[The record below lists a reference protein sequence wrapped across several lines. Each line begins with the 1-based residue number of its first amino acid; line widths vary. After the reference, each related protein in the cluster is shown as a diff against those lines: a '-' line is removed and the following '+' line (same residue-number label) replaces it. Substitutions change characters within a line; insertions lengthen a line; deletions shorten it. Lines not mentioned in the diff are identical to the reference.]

1 MRIAATAF
9 ILALAFAP
17 TGVDARPRPT
27 TQDQQAPADVRIGI
41 VTANFVRLNAILTG
55 IVDEPVARAGSPR
68 ALIAALRAKRDR
80 LSAARQEVDQIRTG
94 MAALP
99 PLGGAVGSGSL
110 IVDSLAE
117 QTESYASEIS
127 TILDR
132 LGALADANA
141 TDQAAVD
148 RGLRAVQE
156 AAVSLV
162 EANGTATRLRV
173 HTFPPGQS
181 QGFQGIAGAASSDAT
196 AAILRRAYDM
206 IDSRA
211 AAARLRAAEA
221 EIRTAVAQGRPALEA
236 EFGRGASN
244 PAHAHLIQEVVPLQ
258 RQTFDVLSEF
268 GDLAGQAAA
277 TAEAGT
283 GPDDMLPYYEAA
295 GRLQQRISAI
305 SIEQSA
311 LISRPRP

>member
-1 MRIAATAF
+1 MRIAATAI
-9 ILALAFAP
+9 ILALAFSP
-17 TGVDARPRPT
+17 TGVDARPRPA
-27 TQDQQAPADVRIGI
+27 TQDEQAPADARIGV
-41 VTANFVRLNAILTG
+41 VTANFVRLNALMADV
-55 IVDEPVARAGSPR
+55 VDESVAGAGSAN
-68 ALIAALRAKRDR
+68 ALIAALRAKRSR
-80 LSAARQEVDQIRTG
+80 LASARQEADEIRAG

-99 PLGGAVGSGSL
+99 PLGGEVGSGSL

-117 QTESYASEIS
+117 QTEGYASEIT

-132 LGALADANA
+132 LIALANANA
-141 TDQAAVD
+141 ADQRAVD
-148 RGLRAVQE
+148 RGLQALQE

-181 QGFQGIAGAASSDAT
+181 QGFQGLAGAASSDAT
-196 AAILRRAYDM
+196 AAMLRRAYDL
-206 IDSRA
+206 IDSRT
-211 AAARLRAAEA
+211 AAARLRAGEA
-221 EIRTAVAQGRPALEA
+221 EIRTAVARGRPALEA
-236 EFGRGASN
+236 EFGRGAAN
-244 PAHAHLIQEVVPLQ
+244 PAHAHLIEAVVPLQ

-268 GDLAGQAAA
+268 ADLAGQAAA
-277 TAEAGT
+277 AAEAG
-283 GPDDMLPYYEAA
+283 GRPDAMLPYYEAA

>member
-1 MRIAATAF
+1 MRIAATAI
-9 ILALAFAP
+9 ILALAFSP
-17 TGVDARPRPT
+17 TGVDARPRPA
-27 TQDQQAPADVRIGI
+27 TQDEPAPADARIGV
-41 VTANFVRLNAILTG
+41 VTANFVRLNALMADV
-55 IVDEPVARAGSPR
+55 VDESVAGAGSAN
-68 ALIAALRAKRDR
+68 ALIAALRAKRSR
-80 LSAARQEVDQIRTG
+80 LASARQAADEIRAG

-99 PLGGAVGSGSL
+99 PLGGEVGSGSL

-117 QTESYASEIS
+117 QTEGYASEIT

-132 LGALADANA
+132 LIALANANA
-141 TDQAAVD
+141 ADQRAVD
-148 RGLRAVQE
+148 RGLQALQE

-162 EANGTATRLRV
+162 EANATATRLRV

-181 QGFQGIAGAASSDAT
+181 QGFQGLAGAASSDAT
-196 AAILRRAYDM
+196 AAMLRRAYDL
-206 IDSRA
+206 IASRT

-236 EFGRGASN
+236 EYGRGAAN
-244 PAHAHLIQEVVPLQ
+244 PSHAHLMEAVVPLQ

-268 GDLAGQAAA
+268 ADLAGQAAA
-277 TAEAGT
+277 AAEAG
-283 GPDDMLPYYEAA
+283 GRPDAMLPYYEAA

>member
-1 MRIAATAF
+1 MRIAATAI
-9 ILALAFAP
+9 ILALAFSP
-17 TGVDARPRPT
+17 TGVDARPRPA
-27 TQDQQAPADVRIGI
+27 TQDEQAPADARIG
-41 VTANFVRLNAILTG
+41 VVMANFVRLNALMAEV
-55 IVDEPVARAGSPR
+55 VDESVAGAGSGN
-68 ALIAALRAKRDR
+68 ALITALRAKGAR
-80 LSAARQEVDQIRTG
+80 LAAARQEADEIRTV

-99 PLGGAVGSGSL
+99 PLGGEVGSGSL

-117 QTESYASEIS
+117 QTESYASEIT

-132 LGALADANA
+132 LVALANANA
-141 TDQAAVD
+141 ADQRALD
-148 RGLRAVQE
+148 RGLRALQE

-173 HTFPPGQS
+173 YTFPPGQS
-181 QGFQGIAGAASSDAT
+181 QGFQGLAGAASSDAT
-196 AAILRRAYDM
+196 AAMLRRAYDM
-206 IDSRA
+206 IDSRT

-244 PAHAHLIQEVVPLQ
+244 PAHAHLMQAVVPLQ

-268 GDLAGQAAA
+268 GDVAEQAAA
-277 TAEAGT
+277 TAEAGG
-283 GPDDMLPYYEAA
+283 GPDAMFPYYEAA

-305 SIEQSA
+305 SIEQAA
-311 LISRPRP
+311 LISQTRP